1 MKRRPSKRTPP
12 ACTVVWLAACA
23 LLAASLL
30 AGCGGGSSAATTA
43 AASVAST
50 PAATSTA
57 ASTTTTTST
66 ATTAQPTAQAPQ
78 REAPPSVAASGSSSG
93 GGAASFREPHA
104 DNSIPDFGAEATA
117 SERARAT
124 AALTAFLN
132 ARASGEWPKACPY
145 LARATRTQLE
155 RFGGAAK
162 GASKG
167 CGAALAALS
176 GGDAHSAGSSHAETL
191 AGSVAALRVKGN
203 SAFALYRGPSASK
216 YVMPMV
222 KQGGAWKV
230 GQLAPIAY
238 PLSASG
244 G

>member
-1 MKRRPSKRTPP
+1 MKRRPSNRTPP
-12 ACTVVWLAACA
+12 ACTVVWLTACA

-43 AASVAST
+43 TSSVASAPT
-50 PAATSTA
+50 
-57 ASTTTTTST
+57 STTTTTST
-66 ATTAQPTAQAPQ
+66 VTTAQPTAKARQ
-78 REAPPSVAASGSSSG
+78 RKAPPSVAASGSSSG

-145 LARATRTQLE
+145 LSRATRAQLE

-167 CGAALAALS
+167 CGVALAALS

-222 KQGGAWKV
+222 KEGGAWKV

-244 G
+244 TAP